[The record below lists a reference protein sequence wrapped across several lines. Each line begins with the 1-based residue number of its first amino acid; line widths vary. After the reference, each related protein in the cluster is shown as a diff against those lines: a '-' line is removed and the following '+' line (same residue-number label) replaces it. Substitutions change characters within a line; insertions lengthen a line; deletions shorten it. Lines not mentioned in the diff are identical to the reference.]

1 MRKGFMIKSKVLVV
15 ATSRKT
21 RGGITSVIKAHENGE
36 QWKKYHCRWIET
48 HQDGPAW
55 RKIVYLLCALVQF
68 AFFIPF
74 YDMVHIHTADKAS
87 ATRKWVFASV
97 AKLLRKKILVHI
109 HLADERSL
117 LDSHVNQ
124 RILKLLQLA
133 DYIIV
138 LSPQWKSRLVEVM
151 PEAESITH
159 VLYNPCIPA
168 HRDTTIAKKNQI
180 LLAGTICRRKGYDTA
195 LKGFSLVAKKY
206 PDWKIV
212 FAGNPYLLEG
222 FDELEDGKRLAKE
235 YGIEEQVEWL
245 GWISGKNKERVFNET
260 SIYCL
265 ASVREGFP
273 MAVLDAWAYGLP
285 CVMTPVGGIPDLVKD
300 GEQGLLFPVGD
311 SVKMAEALDKMMENE
326 NLRKHIVSQTD
337 MLIET
342 TLNIKTIGHQL
353 DRIYQSILS

>member
-1 MRKGFMIKSKVLVV
+1 MKSKKVLVV

-21 RGGITSVIKAHENGE
+21 RGGITSVVKAHETGE
-36 QWKKYHCRWIET
+36 QWNKYHCKWIET
-48 HQDGPAW
+48 HRDGAAW
-55 RKIVYLLCALVQF
+55 RKLAYLIKAFVQF
-68 AFFIPF
+68 ALLIPF
-74 YDMVHIHTADKAS
+74 YDLVHIHTADASS
-87 ATRKWVFASV
+87 ATRKWIFACC
-97 AKLLRKKILVHI
+97 AKLFRKKILVHI
-109 HLADERSL
+109 HLANEQSL
-117 LDSHVNQ
+117 LDSNVNQ
-124 RILKLLQLA
+124 RLLKLLHLA
-133 DYIIV
+133 DNIIV
-138 LSPQWKSRLVEVM
+138 LSPQWKRNLLQIM
-151 PEAESITH
+151 PEAENITH
-159 VLYNPCIPA
+159 VLYNPCMPV
-168 HRDTTIAKKNQI
+168 HRDNSIIKKNQI

-195 LKGFSLVAKKY
+195 LKGFSLVAKKH

-235 YGIEEQVEWL
+235 YGIEKQVEWL
-245 GWISGKNKERVFNET
+245 GWISGKEKEQVFNET

>member
-1 MRKGFMIKSKVLVV
+1 MSRVLVV

-21 RGGITSVIKAHENGE
+21 RGGITSVIKALETGA

-48 HQDGPAW
+48 HQDGPTW
-55 RKIVYLLCALVQF
+55 RKIFYLLRALVQF

-87 ATRKWVFASV
+87 ATRKWIFASV
-97 AKLLRKKILVHI
+97 AKLFRKKLLVHI
-109 HLADERSL
+109 HLASERSL
-117 LDSHVNQ
+117 LDSNVNQ
-124 RILKLLQLA
+124 RLLKLLRLA
-133 DYIIV
+133 DGIIV
-138 LSPQWKSRLVEVM
+138 LSPQWKRNLLKVM
-151 PEAESITH
+151 PDAENITH
-159 VLYNPCIPA
+159 VLYNPCFPVN
-168 HRDTTIAKKNQI
+168 RDNSISKKKQI

-235 YGIEEQVEWL
+235 YGIEKQVEWL
-245 GWISGKNKERVFNET
+245 GWISGETKERVFNET

-265 ASVREGFP
+265 ASTGEGFP
-273 MAVLDAWAYGLP
+273 MAVLDAWTYGLP
-285 CVMTPVGGIPDLVKD
+285 CVMTPVGGIPDLVKE

-311 SVKMAEALDKMMENE
+311 SVKMAEALDQMMENE
-326 NLRKHIVSQTD
+326 KLREHIVSQTD
-337 MLIET
+337 KLVAT
-342 TLNIKTIGHQL
+342 TLNINAICCRL
-353 DRIYQSILS
+353 DCIYQSILSKSS